1 MSSPDERHAPQE
13 AHQLRTGG
21 LAAAEKPLA
30 GHELAA
36 MSSPMSTTG
45 GAPPT
50 TTRREPPGS
59 PLHGGGTAHR
69 PRTPDP
75 PPIPIHGAPASRA
88 GGKASPPDRPH
99 HRHPPRTAVRLLR
112 TRTRRLPRTTPVP
125 RGAGVVSG
133 ACRGGLLSTGKMRKS
148 PTQWGYGRCVRYPA

>member
-45 GAPPT
+45 GARNDNHPAGATRIT
-50 TTRREPPGS
+50 TPRRR
-59 PLHGGGTAHR
+59 HGTQAPDAR
-69 PRTPDP
+69 PAL
-75 PPIPIHGAPASRA
+75 HGAPAMQGRREGEPSRPA
-88 GGKASPPDRPH
+88 APPASAPYRRPFAPDAHPTGSPGPLRSHGEPVSCPAHDAEDSSPPAKCGN
-99 HRHPPRTAVRLLR
+99 PRSV
-112 TRTRRLPRTTPVP
+112 
-125 RGAGVVSG
+125 
-133 ACRGGLLSTGKMRKS
+133 GGMD
-148 PTQWGYGRCVRYPA
+148 VA